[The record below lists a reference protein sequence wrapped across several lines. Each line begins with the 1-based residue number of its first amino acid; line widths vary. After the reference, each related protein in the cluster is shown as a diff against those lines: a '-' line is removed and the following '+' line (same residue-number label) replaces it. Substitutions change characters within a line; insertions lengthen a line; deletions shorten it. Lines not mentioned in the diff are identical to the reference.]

1 MSSLITVSGVRGF
14 IDQNGVAHLNLEDAA
29 KGLGFTQ
36 TAGSGNVVVRWERVN
51 KYLNDFGFIP
61 TSGDGG
67 TTIPENIFYRLAMK
81 AKNDVGEKFQ
91 AKVADEILPAIRKH
105 GGYLTPNKLEEVL
118 LNPDTLIQ
126 LANNLKDERAKREQL
141 ELQAEK
147 DKPKVIFA
155 EALETSKDSILVA
168 DMSKLLKQ
176 NGVDIGEKRL
186 FEWLRQNGYL
196 IKGGSERNMP
206 TQRSM
211 ELEIMEIKVGQRLS
225 ISEGSK
231 ITRTPKIT
239 GKGQVYFINKFK
251 AV

>member
-1 MSSLITVSGVRGF
+1 MSNLITVNGVRGYVD
-14 IDQNGVAHLNLEDAA
+14 IEGTAHLNLEDAA
-29 KGLGFTQ
+29 RGLGFVQ
-36 TAGSGNVVVRWERVN
+36 RKGSVNYVRWDRVN
-51 KYLNDFGFIP
+51 SYLREMGFP
-61 TSGDGG
+61 QLVGKDC
-67 TTIPENIFYRLAMK
+67 IPENVFYRLAMK
-81 AKNDVGEKFQ
+81 GETETALEFQ
-91 AKVADEILPAIRKH
+91 AKVADEILPSIRKH
-105 GGYLTPNKLEEVL
+105 GGYLTSNKLEEVL

-141 ELQAEK
+141 QLQVER

-176 NGVDIGEKRL
+176 NGVEIGEKRL

-231 ITRTPKIT
+231 VTRTPKIT
-239 GKGQVYFINKFK
+239 GKGQMYFINKFK

>member
-1 MSSLITVSGVRGF
+1 MNSNVQVFDFNNLQVRTVLIDNEPWFVAKDVCSVLEIDSSQTRRLDEDEKGLHSIQTLGGMQNTQVVNEPGLYSLIYGSRKP
-14 IDQNGVAHLNLEDAA
+14 EA
-29 KGLGFTQ
+29 KQFK
-36 TAGSGNVVVRWERVN
+36 RWINHEV
-51 KYLNDFGFIP
+51 IP
-61 TSGDGG
+61 S
-67 TTIPENIFYRLAMK
+67 
-81 AKNDVGEKFQ
+81 
-91 AKVADEILPAIRKH
+91 IRKH
-105 GGYLTPNKLEEVL
+105 GGYLTPTKLEEVL

-126 LANNLKDERAKREQL
+126 LATNLKDERTKREQL
-141 ELQAEK
+141 QLQIEM

-155 EALETSKDSILVA
+155 EALETSEDSILVA

-176 NGVDIGEKRL
+176 NGIEVGEKRL

-196 IKGGSERNMP
+196 IKGGNERNMP

-225 ISEGSK
+225 ISQGSK